1 LSSGHTKLRS
11 NSNVEHQH
19 KMFNT
24 HLINL
29 QNQLEPTII
38 FEKKSKIF
46 KNLGLLINQV
56 LNNNYRKVFLNSI
69 FGVKNTFSTLK

>member
-1 LSSGHTKLRS
+1 MRS

-29 QNQLEPTII
+29 QNQLKSTIL
-38 FEKKSKIF
+38 FEKNSKIF
-46 KNLGLLINQV
+46 LILGFLINQV
-56 LNNNYRKVFLNSI
+56 LNNNYWKVFSQ
-69 FGVKNTFSTLK
+69 FKFWC